1 MGAVTESMVNL
12 VISAAS
18 IHETSCRNMF
28 TIYIFLML
36 VILYKLFIL
45 IIPEKLKIEK
55 VRISWFSRSY
65 DLCKFHK
72 YQKLES
78 ILLDIEN

>member
-1 MGAVTESMVNL
+1 
-12 VISAAS
+12 
-18 IHETSCRNMF
+18 
-28 TIYIFLML
+28 ML

-45 IIPEKLKIEK
+45 IIPEKLKNEK